1 MKLPEFERRKMKGSA
16 AVSDR
21 RTSGSLFAG
30 ILMLGLSMGLS
41 LGLSGCNEKKVIA
54 PPEPPAVTVAKPG
67 HELVAN
73 YLDFTGNT
81 AAVKT
86 VAIVARVEGY
96 LQKIHFVDGQL
107 VKKGDLLFTLQQ
119 DQYIAQLKQAKA
131 QLDGQIASFKHASIE
146 LPRYQRLVAQ
156 DAATQTQVDQWQ
168 AKKDEAAA
176 GMASA
181 KAQIDLAELNLGY
194 TVVRAPMDGR
204 IGRHLIDVG
213 NLVGG
218 AGQPTTLAQIDQ
230 IDPLYVYFTI
240 DQRQLLALIGR
251 QRSASG
257 KMLTQGRVPASF
269 GLVNEDGFPHK
280 GYLDF
285 AALDVSSTTG
295 TLQMRAVWPNPEQ
308 KTLPGLFTRVR
319 VAALDKTD
327 ALLVPG
333 DAVRFDQQGEYLLV
347 VGANNVVERRG
358 VKAGLQMGDK
368 LVILEG
374 LGADDSVII
383 EGLLRAV
390 PGQKVSPKPAATTAA
405 SGKPAPARQ
414 SDAAAK
420 PASEGPAK

>member
-1 MKLPEFERRKMKGSA
+1 MNLPEFEGRKMKVSA
-16 AVSDR
+16 AFSDR
-21 RTSGSLFAG
+21 RTFGALVAG
-30 ILMLGLSMGLS
+30 MLVLGLSMGLS
-41 LGLSGCNEKKVIA
+41 GCKDAKVVA

-67 HELVAN
+67 RERVAN

-96 LQKIHFVDGQL
+96 LQKIHFVDGQP

-131 QLDGQIASFKHASIE
+131 QLDGQVASYKHASIE

-181 KAQIDLAELNLGY
+181 KAQIDLAELNLSY
-194 TVVRAPMDGR
+194 TVVRSPMDGR

-218 AGQPTTLAQIDQ
+218 AGQTTTLAQIDQ
-230 IDPLYVYFTI
+230 VDPLYVYFTI
-240 DQRQLLALIGR
+240 DQRQLLTLTGR
-251 QRSASG
+251 QHNASPQS
-257 KMLTQGRVPASF
+257 LTQSRIPASF
-269 GLVNEDGFPHK
+269 GLVNEEGFPHK

-295 TLQMRAVWPNPEQ
+295 TLQIRAVWPNSQQ
-308 KTLPGLFTRVR
+308 KALPGLFTRIR
-319 VAALDKTD
+319 VMALHKTD

-333 DAVRFDQQGEYLLV
+333 EAVRFDQQGEYLLV

-358 VKAGLQMGDK
+358 VKTGLQMGDK
-368 LVILEG
+368 LVIQDG
-374 LGADDSVII
+374 LGADDSVIV

-390 PGQKVSPKPAATTAA
+390 PGQKVSPKPAATA
-405 SGKPAPARQ
+405 APAA
-414 SDAAAK
+414 AAAK

>member
-1 MKLPEFERRKMKGSA
+1 MNLPEFKRRNMKVSA
-16 AVSDR
+16 AFSDR
-21 RTSGSLFAG
+21 RTFGALFAG
-30 ILMLGLSMGLS
+30 MRMLGLSMGLL
-41 LGLSGCNEKKVIA
+41 LGLSGCKEAKVVA

-67 HELVAN
+67 HESVAN

-81 AAVKT
+81 AAVRAVT
-86 VAIVARVEGY
+86 VVARVEGY
-96 LQKIHFVDGQL
+96 LQKIHFIDGQQ

-119 DQYIAQLKQAKA
+119 EQYIAQLKQARA
-131 QLDGQIASFKHASIE
+131 QLDGQIASYKHAEIE
-146 LPRYQRLVAQ
+146 LPRYKRLVAQ

-176 GMASA
+176 GVASA
-181 KAQIDLAELNLGY
+181 KAQVDLAELNLSY
-194 TVVRAPMDGR
+194 TVIRAPMDGR

-230 IDPLYVYFTI
+230 VDPLYVYFTI
-240 DQRQLLALIGR
+240 DQRELLALLGR

-257 KMLTQGRVPASF
+257 QMLTQGRIPASF
-269 GLVNEDGFPHK
+269 GLVNDEGFPHK

-295 TLQMRAVWPNPEQ
+295 TLQMRAVWPNPQQ

-319 VAALDKTD
+319 VTALEKTD

-368 LVILEG
+368 LVIREG
-374 LGADDSVII
+374 LGADDSVIV

-390 PGQKVSPKPAATTAA
+390 PGQKVSPKPPATAA
-405 SGKPAPARQ
+405 
-414 SDAAAK
+414 AAAK

>member
-1 MKLPEFERRKMKGSA
+1 MNLPEFEGRKMKVSA
-16 AVSDR
+16 AFSDR
-21 RTSGSLFAG
+21 RTFGALVAG
-30 ILMLGLSMGLS
+30 MLVLGLSMGLS
-41 LGLSGCNEKKVIA
+41 GCKDAKVVV

-67 HELVAN
+67 RERVAN

-96 LQKIHFVDGQL
+96 LQKIHFVDGQP
-107 VKKGDLLFTLQQ
+107 VKKGALLFTLQQ

-131 QLDGQIASFKHASIE
+131 QLDGQIASYKHASIE

-168 AKKDEAAA
+168 SKKEEAAA

-181 KAQIDLAELNLGY
+181 KAQIDLAELNLSY
-194 TVVRAPMDGR
+194 TVVRSPMDGR

-230 IDPLYVYFTI
+230 VDPLYVYFTI
-240 DQRQLLALIGR
+240 DQRQLLVLAGR
-251 QRSASG
+251 QRGANPQ
-257 KMLTQGRVPASF
+257 MLTQGRIPASF
-269 GLVNEDGFPHK
+269 GLVNEEGFPHK

-308 KTLPGLFTRVR
+308 KTLPGLFTRIR
-319 VAALDKTD
+319 VNALEKTD

-333 DAVRFDQQGEYLLV
+333 EAVRFDQQGEYLLV

-358 VKAGLQMGDK
+358 VKTGLQMGDK
-368 LVILEG
+368 LVIQDG
-374 LGADDSVII
+374 LGADDLVIV

-390 PGQKVSPKPAATTAA
+390 PGQKVSPKPAATAATAA
-405 SGKPAPARQ
+405 PAAT
-414 SDAAAK
+414 AAK
-420 PASEGPAK
+420 TASEGPAK

>member
-1 MKLPEFERRKMKGSA
+1 MNLPEFGGRKMKVSA
-16 AVSDR
+16 ALGG
-21 RTSGSLFAG
+21 RTTLGTLVAAM
-30 ILMLGLSMGLS
+30 LMLGVSI
-41 LGLSGCNEKKVIA
+41 GLSGCKDSKVVA

-67 HELVAN
+67 RDSVAN

-81 AAVKT
+81 AAVRT
-86 VAIVARVEGY
+86 VTVVARVEGY
-96 LQKIHFVDGQL
+96 LQKIHFIDGQP

-119 DQYIAQLKQAKA
+119 EQYIAQLKQAKA
-131 QLDGQIASFKHASIE
+131 QLDGQIASYKHAEIE
-146 LPRYQRLVAQ
+146 LPRYKRLVAQ

-176 GMASA
+176 GVASA
-181 KAQIDLAELNLGY
+181 RAQVDLAELNLSY
-194 TVVRAPMDGR
+194 TLIRSPMDGR

-230 IDPLYVYFTI
+230 VDPLYVYFTI
-240 DQRQLLALIGR
+240 DQRELLALTGR
-251 QRSASG
+251 QRNASPQL
-257 KMLTQGRVPASF
+257 LTQGKIPASF
-269 GLVNEDGFPHK
+269 GLMSEEGFPHK

-295 TLQMRAVWPNPEQ
+295 TLQMRAVWPNPQQ

-319 VAALDKTD
+319 VSALEKTD

-358 VKAGLQMGDK
+358 VKVGLQMGDK
-368 LVILEG
+368 LVVREG
-374 LGADDSVII
+374 LGADDSVIV
-383 EGLLRAV
+383 EGLLRTV
-390 PGQKVSPKPAATTAA
+390 PGQKVTPKPATE
-405 SGKPAPARQ
+405 KPAI
-414 SDAAAK
+414 AAAK

>member
-1 MKLPEFERRKMKGSA
+1 MKLPDFEGRNMKVSA
-16 AVSDR
+16 AISGR
-21 RTSGSLFAG
+21 RTLGALFAG
-30 ILMLGLSMGLS
+30 VLMLGLSMGLS
-41 LGLSGCNEKKVIA
+41 GCKDAKVVVA
-54 PPEPPAVTVAKPG
+54 PEPPAVTVAKPG
-67 HELVAN
+67 REVVAN

-81 AAVKT
+81 AAVRT
-86 VAIVARVEGY
+86 VTVVARVEGY
-96 LQKIHFVDGQL
+96 LQKIHFVDGQP
-107 VKKGDLLFTLQQ
+107 VRKGDLLFTLQQ
-119 DQYIAQLKQAKA
+119 EQYIAQLKQAKA
-131 QLDGQIASFKHASIE
+131 QLDGQMASYKHAEIE

-168 AKKDEAAA
+168 SKKDQAAA
-176 GMASA
+176 GVASA
-181 KAQIDLAELNLGY
+181 KAQIDLAELNLSY
-194 TVVRAPMDGR
+194 TLIRAPMDGR

-240 DQRQLLALIGR
+240 DQRELLALTGR
-251 QRSASG
+251 QRNANPQL
-257 KMLTQGRVPASF
+257 LTQGRIPANF
-269 GLVNEDGFPHK
+269 GLVNEEGFPHK

-295 TLQMRAVWPNPEQ
+295 TLQMRAVWPNPQQ

-319 VAALDKTD
+319 VTALEKTD

-358 VKAGLQMGDK
+358 VKVGLQMGDK
-368 LVILEG
+368 LVIRDG
-374 LGADDSVII
+374 LGADDSVVV

-390 PGQKVSPKPAATTAA
+390 PGQKVTPKPAVNAAA
-405 SGKPAPARQ
+405 SDKPAPPSQ
-414 SDAAAK
+414 TQAAVR
-420 PASEGPAK
+420 PAGEGPAK

>member
-1 MKLPEFERRKMKGSA
+1 MNLPEFEGRKMKVSA
-16 AVSDR
+16 AFSDR
-21 RTSGSLFAG
+21 RTFGALVAG
-30 ILMLGLSMGLS
+30 MLVLGLSMGLS
-41 LGLSGCNEKKVIA
+41 GCKDAKVVV

-67 HELVAN
+67 RERVAN

-96 LQKIHFVDGQL
+96 LQKIHFVDGQP
-107 VKKGDLLFTLQQ
+107 VKKGALLFTLQQ

-131 QLDGQIASFKHASIE
+131 QLDGQIASYKHASIE

-168 AKKDEAAA
+168 SKKEEAAA

-181 KAQIDLAELNLGY
+181 KAQIDLAELNLSY
-194 TVVRAPMDGR
+194 TVVRSPMDGR

-230 IDPLYVYFTI
+230 VDPLYVYFTI
-240 DQRQLLALIGR
+240 DQRQLLVLAGR
-251 QRSASG
+251 QRGANPQ
-257 KMLTQGRVPASF
+257 MLTQGRIPASF
-269 GLVNEDGFPHK
+269 GLVNEEGFPHK

-308 KTLPGLFTRVR
+308 KTLPGLFTRIR
-319 VAALDKTD
+319 VNALEKTD

-333 DAVRFDQQGEYLLV
+333 EAVRFDQQGEYLLV

-358 VKAGLQMGDK
+358 VKSGLQMGDK
-368 LVILEG
+368 LVIQDG
-374 LGADDSVII
+374 LGADDLVIV

-390 PGQKVSPKPAATTAA
+390 PGQKVSPKPAATAATAA
-405 SGKPAPARQ
+405 
-414 SDAAAK
+414 
-420 PASEGPAK
+420 

>member
-16 AVSDR
+16 AGSDR
-21 RTSGSLFAG
+21 RTFGALVAG
-30 ILMLGLSMGLS
+30 MLVLGLSMGLS
-41 LGLSGCNEKKVIA
+41 GCKDAKVVV

-67 HELVAN
+67 RERVAN

-96 LQKIHFVDGQL
+96 LQKIHFVDGQP
-107 VKKGDLLFTLQQ
+107 VKKGALLFTLQQ

-131 QLDGQIASFKHASIE
+131 QLDGQIASYKHASIE

-168 AKKDEAAA
+168 SKKEEAAA

-181 KAQIDLAELNLGY
+181 KAQIDLAELNLSY
-194 TVVRAPMDGR
+194 TVVRSPMDGR

-230 IDPLYVYFTI
+230 VDPLYVYFTI
-240 DQRQLLALIGR
+240 DQRQLLVLAGR
-251 QRSASG
+251 QRGANPQ
-257 KMLTQGRVPASF
+257 MLTQGRIPASF
-269 GLVNEDGFPHK
+269 GLVNEEGFPHK

-295 TLQMRAVWPNPEQ
+295 TLQMRAVWPNPQQ

-319 VAALDKTD
+319 VTALEKTD

-333 DAVRFDQQGEYLLV
+333 EAVRFDQQGEYLLV

-358 VKAGLQMGDK
+358 VKTGLQMGDK
-368 LVILEG
+368 LVIQDG
-374 LGADDSVII
+374 LGADDLVIV

-390 PGQKVSPKPAATTAA
+390 PGQKVSPKPAATAATAA
-405 SGKPAPARQ
+405 PAAPA
-414 SDAAAK
+414 APAATAAK
-420 PASEGPAK
+420 TASEGPAK

>member
-1 MKLPEFERRKMKGSA
+1 MNLPEFEGRKMKVSA
-16 AVSDR
+16 AFSDR
-21 RTSGSLFAG
+21 RTFGALFAG
-30 ILMLGLSMGLS
+30 MLVLGLSMGLS
-41 LGLSGCNEKKVIA
+41 GCKDAKVVV
-54 PPEPPAVTVAKPG
+54 PPEPPAVTVAKPDR
-67 HELVAN
+67 ERVAN

-81 AAVKT
+81 AAVRT
-86 VAIVARVEGY
+86 VSIVARVEGY
-96 LQKIHFVDGQL
+96 LQKIHFIDGQQ
-107 VKKGDLLFTLQQ
+107 VKKGALLFTLQQ

-131 QLDGQIASFKHASIE
+131 QLDGQIASYKHAEIE

-181 KAQIDLAELNLGY
+181 KAQIDLAELNLSY
-194 TVVRAPMDGR
+194 TVVRSPMDGR

-230 IDPLYVYFTI
+230 VDPLYVYFTI
-240 DQRQLLALIGR
+240 DQRQLLTLTKR
-251 QRSASG
+251 QHNASPQS
-257 KMLTQGRVPASF
+257 LTQGRIPASF
-269 GLVNEDGFPHK
+269 GLVNEEGFPHK

-295 TLQMRAVWPNPEQ
+295 TLQIRAVWPNSQQ
-308 KTLPGLFTRVR
+308 KALPGLFTRIR
-319 VAALDKTD
+319 VTALEKTD

-333 DAVRFDQQGEYLLV
+333 EAVRFDQQGEYLLV

-368 LVILEG
+368 LVIQDG
-374 LGADDSVII
+374 LGADDSVIV

-390 PGQKVSPKPAATTAA
+390 PGQKVSPKPAATAA
-405 SGKPAPARQ
+405 AA
-414 SDAAAK
+414 ATAAK